1 MAIVFPFK
9 GILYDKEKAGDFST
23 ITAPPYDIIS
33 PEQREKYYQQSE
45 YNVIRLIL
53 GKQFPH
59 DTETNNRYTRAA
71 NTFDQWQKESVL
83 KRDEDPALYFYHQEF
98 TVPGGARQSRDG
110 FICLVRLE
118 NKESGVVIPHEKTLD
133 KPKQDRLQL
142 MKACSANFSQI
153 FSLYSDPEDG
163 VVKLLKKATNGLPLI
178 EVTDEDNTLH
188 QLWRVS
194 QVEVL
199 REVCQ
204 RLGEQSLFIAD
215 GHHRY
220 ETALNYR
227 SYMTQIHPHQTGKEP
242 FNYVMMYL
250 TPMEGEGMLILPYH
264 RVIHNIEQYDFDS
277 FEKKL
282 GVYFEI
288 KTFPFNPKNKPDVWK
303 QFNSQLKKGGKIRP
317 AFGMYGTGQS
327 SFHLLLLREEIL
339 DSFTDT
345 AESSA
350 VLKRLDVNVIE
361 SCIFKDVLGITS
373 KDLQQQENISYV
385 HDSDEGLELVETRGY
400 QLAFF
405 LNDTKSS
412 EIRDVS
418 SRGETMPQK
427 STFFYP
433 KLLSGLVINKIEPE
447 ESIEPPWL

>member
-1 MAIVFPFK
+1 
-9 GILYDKEKAGDFST
+9 
-23 ITAPPYDIIS
+23 
-33 PEQREKYYQQSE
+33 
-45 YNVIRLIL
+45 
-53 GKQFPH
+53 
-59 DTETNNRYTRAA
+59 
-71 NTFDQWQKESVL
+71 
-83 KRDEDPALYFYHQEF
+83 
-98 TVPGGARQSRDG
+98 
-110 FICLVRLE
+110 VRLE
-118 NKESGVVIPHEKTLD
+118 DKDKGVVIPHEKTLD
-133 KPKQDRLQL
+133 KPKADRLQL

-153 FSLYSDPEDG
+153 FSLYSDPEDR
-163 VVKLLKKATNGLPLI
+163 VVQLLKDSANGSPLI
-178 EVTDEDNTLH
+178 EVTDEDKTLH
-188 QLWRVS
+188 QLWRIS
-194 QVEVL
+194 QVEVI

-204 RLGEQSLFIAD
+204 RLSEQSLFIAD

-227 SYMTQIHPHQTGKEP
+227 NYMTEIYPQQTGKEP

-264 RVIHNIEQYDFDS
+264 RVIHNIEQFDFDS
-277 FEKKL
+277 FEKNL
-282 GVYFEI
+282 GAYFEV
-288 KTFPFNPKNKPDVWK
+288 KTFSFEAQSKPDVWK
-303 QFNSQLKKGGKIRP
+303 QFNSKLKEVGKIRP
-317 AFGMYGTGQS
+317 AFGMYGAGQS
-327 SFHLLLLREEIL
+327 SFHLLLLREEIFN
-339 DSFTDT
+339 SFTDT

-361 SCIFKDVLGITS
+361 SCIFKDVLKITS

-447 ESIEPPWL
+447 ELIEPQWL

>member
-1 MAIVFPFK
+1 MAIIIPFR
-9 GILYDKEKAGDFST
+9 GILYDQAKAGEFST
-23 ITAPPYDIIS
+23 TTAPPYDIIT
-33 PEQREKYYQQSE
+33 PEQQEKYYEKSE
-45 YNVIRLIL
+45 HNVIRLIL
-53 GKQFPH
+53 GKQFPD
-59 DTETNNRYTRAA
+59 DTESNNRYTRAA
-71 NTFDQWQKESVL
+71 STFSQWLGESVL
-83 KRDEDPALYFYHQEF
+83 KRDEDPALYLYHQEF
-98 TVPGGARQSRDG
+98 SVPGGGRQARDG

-118 NKESGVVIPHEKTLD
+118 DKDKGVVIPHEKTLD
-133 KPKQDRLQL
+133 KPKADRLQL

-153 FSLYSDPEDG
+153 FSLYSDPGDG
-163 VVKLLKKATNGLPLI
+163 VIRLLEGATNGPPLI
-178 EVTDEDNTLH
+178 EVTDEDKTLH
-188 QLWRVS
+188 QLWRIS
-194 QVEVL
+194 QVEVV

-204 RLGEQSLFIAD
+204 SLSEQSLFIAD

-227 SYMTQIHPHQTGKEP
+227 SYMTEISSQHTGKEP

-264 RVIHNIEQYDFDS
+264 RVIHNIENFDFPS
-277 FEKKL
+277 FEKNL
-282 GVYFEI
+282 GEYFEV
-288 KTFPFNPKNKPDVWK
+288 KTFPFDPKNKPDVWNR
-303 QFNSQLKKGGKIRP
+303 FNSQLKEEGKIRP
-317 AFGMYGTGQS
+317 AFGMYGAGQS
-327 SFHLLLLREEIL
+327 SFHLLLLREEIFN
-339 DSFTDT
+339 SFTDT

-361 SCIFKDVLGITS
+361 SCIFKDVLKITS

-400 QLAFF
+400 QLVFF

-418 SRGETMPQK
+418 TRGETMPQK

-447 ESIEPPWL
+447 ELIEPPWL

>member
-1 MAIVFPFK
+1 MAIVIPFR
-9 GILYDKEKAGDFST
+9 GILYNREKVGDFST

-33 PEQREKYYQQSE
+33 PEQQEKYYQQSE

-53 GKQFPH
+53 GKQFPD

-71 NTFDQWQKESVL
+71 NTFKQWQEASVL
-83 KRDEDPALYFYHQEF
+83 KRDEDPSLYLYHQEF
-98 TVPGGARQSRDG
+98 SVPGEGRQSRDG

-118 NKESGVVIPHEKTLD
+118 DKEKGVVIPHEKTLD
-133 KPKQDRLQL
+133 KPKQDRFQL
-142 MKACSANFSQI
+142 MKACFANFSQI
-153 FSLYSDPEDG
+153 FSLYSDPEDE
-163 VVKLLKKATNGLPLI
+163 VVQLLKDAANGPPLI

-194 QVEVL
+194 QAEVS
-199 REVCQ
+199 REVFQ
-204 RLGEQSLFIAD
+204 RLREQSLFIAD

-220 ETALNYR
+220 ETALNYQR
-227 SYMTQIHPHQTGKEP
+227 YMTEIYSQQTGKEP

-264 RVIHNIEQYDFDS
+264 RVIHNIEHFDFNS

-282 GVYFEI
+282 GDCFEV
-288 KTFPFNPKNKPDVWK
+288 KTFPFNQKNKPVVWK
-303 QFNSQLKKGGKIRP
+303 QFNTQLKKEGKIRP
-317 AFGMYGTGQS
+317 AFGMYGAGQS
-327 SFHLLLLREEIL
+327 SFHLLLLREEIFN
-339 DSFTDT
+339 SFTDT

-361 SCIFKDVLGITS
+361 SCIFRDALQITS

-385 HDSDEGLELVETRGY
+385 HDSDEGLGLVESKGY

-405 LNDTKSS
+405 LNDTTSS

-447 ESIEPPWL
+447 ESIQPPWL

>member
-1 MAIVFPFK
+1 MAIIIPFR
-9 GILYDKEKAGDFST
+9 GILYDRVKAGEFST

-33 PEQREKYYQQSE
+33 PEQQEKYYEQSE

-53 GKQFPH
+53 GRQFPD
-59 DTETNNRYTRAA
+59 DTDTNNRYTRAA
-71 NTFDQWQKESVL
+71 NTFSKWQEESAL
-83 KRDEDPALYFYHQEF
+83 KRDEEPALYLYHQEF
-98 TVPGGARQSRDG
+98 SVPGGGRQARDG

-118 NKESGVVIPHEKTLD
+118 DKDKGVVIPHEKTLD
-133 KPKQDRLQL
+133 KPKADRLQL

-153 FSLYSDPEDG
+153 FSLYSDPEDR
-163 VVKLLKKATNGLPLI
+163 VVQLLKGSTNGSPLI
-178 EVTDEDNTLH
+178 EVTDEDKTLH
-188 QLWRVS
+188 QLWRIS
-194 QVEVL
+194 QVEVI

-204 RLGEQSLFIAD
+204 RLSEQSLFIAD

-227 SYMTQIHPHQTGKEP
+227 NYMTEIYPQQTGKEP

-264 RVIHNIEQYDFDS
+264 RVIHNIDQFDFDS
-277 FEKKL
+277 FEKNL
-282 GVYFEI
+282 GAYFEV
-288 KTFPFNPKNKPDVWK
+288 KTFPFEAQNKPDVWK
-303 QFNSQLKKGGKIRP
+303 QFNSKLKEIGKIRP
-317 AFGMYGTGQS
+317 AFGMYGAGQS
-327 SFHLLLLREEIL
+327 SFHLLLLREEIFN
-339 DSFTDT
+339 SFTDT

-350 VLKRLDVNVIE
+350 VLKQLDVNVIE
-361 SCIFKDVLGITS
+361 SCIFKDVLKITS

-447 ESIEPPWL
+447 ESIEPSWL

>member
-1 MAIVFPFK
+1 MAIVIPFR
-9 GILYDKEKAGDFST
+9 GILYNREKVGDFRT

-33 PEQREKYYQQSE
+33 PEQQEKYYQQNE

-53 GKQFPH
+53 GKKFPD

-71 NTFDQWQKESVL
+71 NTFTQWQKESVL
-83 KRDEDPALYFYHQEF
+83 KRDEDPALYLYHQEF
-98 TVPGGARQSRDG
+98 SVPGGGRQSRDG

-118 NKESGVVIPHEKTLD
+118 DKEKGVVIPHEKTLD
-133 KPKQDRLQL
+133 KPKQDRFQL
-142 MKACSANFSQI
+142 MKACCANFSQI

-163 VVKLLKKATNGLPLI
+163 VVQLLKDATNVPPLI

-194 QVEVL
+194 QAEVL

-204 RLGEQSLFIAD
+204 RLREQSIYIAD

-220 ETALNYR
+220 ETALNYQR
-227 SYMTQIHPHQTGKEP
+227 YMTEIYPQQTGKEP

-264 RVIHNIEQYDFDS
+264 RVIHNIEHFDFDS

-282 GVYFEI
+282 QNCFEV
-288 KTFPFNPKNKPDVWK
+288 KTFPFNQKNKSVVWK
-303 QFNSQLKKGGKIRP
+303 QFNTQLKEEGKIRP
-317 AFGMYGTGQS
+317 AFGMYGAGQS
-327 SFHLLLLREEIL
+327 SFHLLVLREDIFN
-339 DSFTDT
+339 SFTDT
-345 AESSA
+345 PESSA
-350 VLKRLDVNVIE
+350 VLQRLDVNVIE
-361 SCIFKDVLGITS
+361 SCIFRDALQITS

-385 HDSDEGLELVETRGY
+385 HDSDEGLKLVESKGY

-447 ESIEPPWL
+447 ESIQPPWL

>member
-1 MAIVFPFK
+1 MAIIIPFR
-9 GILYDKEKAGDFST
+9 GLLYDKEKAGEFSK

-33 PEQREKYYQQSE
+33 PEQQEKYYEQSE

-53 GKQFPH
+53 GKQFP
-59 DTETNNRYTRAA
+59 DDNETNNRYTRAA
-71 NTFDQWQKESVL
+71 NTFTQWQKESVL
-83 KRDEDPALYFYHQEF
+83 KRDKDPSLYLYHQEF
-98 TVPGGARQSRDG
+98 YVPGGERQSRDG

-118 NKESGVVIPHEKTLD
+118 DKEKGVVIPHEKTLD

-142 MKACSANFSQI
+142 MKACSSNFSQV
-153 FSLYSDPEDG
+153 FSLYSDPDDG
-163 VVKLLKKATNGLPLI
+163 VVQLLRDATKGPPLI
-178 EVTDEDNTLH
+178 EVTDEDRTLH
-188 QLWRVS
+188 QLWRLS
-194 QVEVL
+194 QGEVL

-204 RLGEQSLFIAD
+204 RISGQSLFIAD

-227 SYMTQIHPHQTGKEP
+227 SYMTEIYPQQTGKEP

-264 RVIHNIEQYDFDS
+264 RVIHNIEQFDFGS

-282 GVYFEI
+282 GDYFEV
-288 KTFPFNPKNKPDVWK
+288 KTIPFNANNKPDVWK
-303 QFNSQLKKGGKIRP
+303 QFNSQLKEAGKIRP
-317 AFGMYGTGQS
+317 AFGMYGAGQS
-327 SFHLLLLREEIL
+327 SFHLLILREEIFN
-339 DSFTDT
+339 SFTDT

-361 SCIFKDVLGITS
+361 SCIFKDVLEITS

-385 HDSDEGLELVETRGY
+385 HDSDEGLELVETRGF

-412 EIRDVS
+412 EIKDVS